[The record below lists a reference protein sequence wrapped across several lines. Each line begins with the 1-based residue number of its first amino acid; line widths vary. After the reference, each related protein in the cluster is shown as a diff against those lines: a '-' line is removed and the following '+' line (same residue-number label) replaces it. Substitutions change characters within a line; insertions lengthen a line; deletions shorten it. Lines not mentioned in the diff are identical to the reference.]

1 VTPLATVRI
10 SVVTRPSTKKSLR
23 TQLATGKFLV
33 ATTLASGKISVATTL
48 ATREPQLY
56 AKQKIL
62 PK

>member
-1 VTPLATVRI
+1 L
-10 SVVTRPSTKKSLR
+10 SLDLQLR
-23 TQLATGKFLV
+23 KVSGATQLATGKFLV